1 MCYSLWYFISYDKTV
16 VPNSLQ
22 PHGLYSPWNSPGQ
35 NTGVGSLSLRG
46 NLPNPGTEPRSPAL
60 QADSLPVELPGKPSV
75 ADTAHQLAVRVLLRK
90 LKSSFVFIRMLETK
104 VRVDQEHFLLGEAL
118 WLGREPLMHLL
129 RSLTRSRCLFLL
141 ADSDRSSS

>member
-1 MCYSLWYFISYDKTV
+1 VCYSLWYFISYDKTV

-35 NTGVGSLSLRG
+35 NTGVGSLSLWG

-90 LKSSFVFIRMLETK
+90 LMSSFVFIRMSVLIRNTSC
-104 VRVDQEHFLLGEAL
+104 
-118 WLGREPLMHLL
+118 WGRPGFSPWIGKIPPEGKATH
-129 RSLTRSRCLFLL
+129 SSIL
-141 ADSDRSSS
+141 AWRIPWTV